1 MLILWW
7 WLDVWSHWLAVV
19 EAAMPPPP
27 VGPHDGPPDGGT
39 VVNMAHWR
47 RTHPTPNHNG
57 WAASP
62 RIGPEARPTGSTAAA
77 AGET

>member
-7 WLDVWSHWLAVV
+7 WLDVWSSWLTVL
-19 EAAMPPPP
+19 EAAMPSP
-27 VGPHDGPPDGGT
+27 VGPPPDHPGKIID
-39 VVNMAHWR
+39 MAHWR
-47 RTHPTPNHNG
+47 RTHPDHTPGHNG

-62 RIGPEARPTGSTAAA
+62 RIGPEARPIGSTAAA